1 MDGDDRV
8 QHFLYILMRDH
19 LPPGVVAGIIEDF
32 IKASKGLHVEFSN
45 EHLAAYASELAA
57 ILLNAEK

>member
-1 MDGDDRV
+1 MSDQV

-32 IKASKGLHVEFSN
+32 VKASKGLEVTFSN
-45 EHLAAYASELAA
+45 EHLAAYAQELAA
-57 ILLNAEK
+57 VLRSEKPS